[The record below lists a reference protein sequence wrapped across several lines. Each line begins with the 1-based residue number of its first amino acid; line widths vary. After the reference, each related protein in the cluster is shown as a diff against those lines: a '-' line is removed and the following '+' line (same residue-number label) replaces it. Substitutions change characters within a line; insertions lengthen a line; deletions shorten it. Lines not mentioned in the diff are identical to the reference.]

1 MGNSTKMTNEKVF
14 KGQIDRFKG
23 VTVDSNEETKVD
35 IEELS
40 QKLKNSI
47 QKWKDEVG
55 LKISVANLYNML
67 YIVSLSTKN
76 LPIQLLF

>member
-1 MGNSTKMTNEKVF
+1 MTNEKVF

>member
-47 QKWKDEVG
+47 QKWKDEAG
-55 LKISVANLYNML
+55 LKISVANLFNML

-76 LPIQLLF
+76 LPIHLLF